1 MNVLLQRFRRPLAE
15 TGGFFGVH
23 AVTHGD
29 DGVKI
34 VKIYRPFYLP
44 LTLLP
49 NCFHF
54 GNSCIT
60 GKLLLFID
68 ILQVL

>member
-1 MNVLLQRFRRPLAE
+1 MYSFSVFVAHWRKRVA
-15 TGGFFGVH
+15 FFGVH